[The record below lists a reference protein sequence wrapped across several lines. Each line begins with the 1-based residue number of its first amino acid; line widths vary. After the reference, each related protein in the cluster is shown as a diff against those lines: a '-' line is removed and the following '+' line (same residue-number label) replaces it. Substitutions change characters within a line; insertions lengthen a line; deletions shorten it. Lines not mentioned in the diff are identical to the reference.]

1 MECDASDCGPPDPA
15 GQAGTRKGARLYRGR
30 RTCGSHTE
38 VDQAAEGAARSQ
50 RAQRAFRAKES
61 GSTQQ
66 HHEGDRGDQP
76 ERDVAPAR
84 AARFG
89 HADFRDRSFG

>member
-1 MECDASDCGPPDPA
+1 MRRLAVRLTPPVKIALEKALASIEDENLWESRRSRSDKPLLDQTRASALFAPRKA
-15 GQAGTRKGARLYRGR
+15 G
-30 RTCGSHTE
+30 E
-38 VDQAAEGAARSQ
+38 
-50 RAQRAFRAKES
+50 
-61 GSTQQ
+61 STQH

-89 HADFRDRSFG
+89 VADFRDRSFG